1 MMAVCVLANSFR
13 LPIPLGLPSDQL
25 EVGWQFVVVARGGA
39 ALETQGGARQLPV
52 DTVVTT
58 TVVVVAAIIVDICC

>member
-1 MMAVCVLANSFR
+1 MLANSFR

-39 ALETQGGARQLPV
+39 ALETQGGALQLPV

-58 TVVVVAAIIVDICC
+58 TIVVVAATSVNVC